1 MLGVQSGFLSL
12 VIQKNPKV
20 IGTHCVIHREALAA
34 RKCHNHLSKHLIL
47 LFKVT
52 NYIKASA
59 LNTRL
64 FRNLSQDMD
73 AEYDSLLFHAS
84 VRWLSKKE
92 TC

>member
-1 MLGVQSGFLSL
+1 MLGVLSGFLSL

-73 AEYDSLLFHAS
+73 AEYDSLLFHTS